1 MKLFELV
8 SLVAVC
14 FYNFY
19 KECCAHILSW
29 IQASAGMTLFGFNKV
44 SNTLSSMM
52 LYYLKNSVIPAKA
65 GIHCKKM
72 CLALIIAII
81 AITSLPHNA
90 NAATCLVGEVGMQK
104 FNAGTTD
111 MEFCDGTN
119 WLPMGNSF
127 AAACAS
133 AGLQEYTA
141 GTMQY
146 CDGTAYLPV
155 NCSTGATCA
164 GTTAGTTRY
173 DTGDMQYCDGT
184 NWISTNRANCALTVC
199 GPGTS
204 GDDTITCTRLNETI
218 EGLSGNDTMDG
229 AGGDDTFKFHGGS
242 TGTLDEIQ
250 GGTGTDTILCTYT
263 SGDNDVPLPAT
274 FDLATNSIEVINC
287 PYAEDEI
294 ADYSA
299 LNNTWDFTGIS
310 IAATTTINGAGGDDI
325 ITGSADDNIIEGAV
339 GNDTMDGAGGDDTF
353 KFHGGSTGTLDE
365 IQGGTGTD
373 TILCTYTSG
382 DNDVPL
388 PATFDLATNSIEVI
402 NCPYAEDEIADYS
415 ALNNTWDFTGI
426 SIAATTTINGAGG
439 DDIITG
445 SADDNIIEGAVGNDT
460 MDGAGGDDTF
470 VFNGGST
477 GTLDNIQGGT
487 GTDTILCTNT
497 GGNSDVPMPQTFSLA
512 GNSIEAIDCQYAG
525 DELQDETA
533 GLANTWDFTGITM
546 TGDFL
551 IDGQNEDDIIT
562 GSADNNIIEGADGND
577 TMDGA
582 GGDDT
587 FVFNGGST
595 GTLDNI
601 QGGTGTDTILCTN
614 TGGNSDVPM
623 PQTFSLAGNSIEAID
638 CQYAGDELQDET
650 AGLANTWDF
659 TGITMTGD
667 FLIDGQNEDDIIT
680 GSADN
685 NIIEGGIGNDT
696 IEGGAGNDSLYGESG
711 DDQFSY
717 DGNTLGD
724 DIVIDGGTGTD
735 TIKCTKASALSEVPL
750 PATFS
755 LAGNSI
761 EVINC
766 VAHPNDA
773 IIDNGDRDNT
783 WDFTGIAVTEAMEIK
798 GEGGNDTITG
808 NTDNNQIN
816 GGAGDDILTGGAGD
830 DYILGSDGADNIQGG
845 AGNDTLYGEAGD
857 DTFSYDEQFALA
869 GADIILDGGA
879 GTDTIDCLFNNTR
892 VPIPTTFS
900 LAGNS
905 IETVDCDDFSNTELI
920 DNASANNTWDFT
932 GITFNAGAY
941 QVDLNGAA
949 GNDSITGTSGNDII
963 EGGTGNDSLYGAA
976 GDDTFNYN
984 GSGLGSDVILDGGTG
999 TDTIQCIST
1008 GSTDTVPIPTTFSL
1022 AGNSIE
1028 TVTCETNQDWLSDNA
1043 SVANTWDFTGITFTN
1058 SPVYINSS
1066 AGADSVT
1073 GRAGADKIY
1082 LGTEDDTLIYT
1093 AAADVGVDTNIYG
1106 NAGTDTVFL
1115 NFTGGYTGNL
1125 DTWLTDDTY
1134 DTLFEILNITNTDS
1148 NDNPSI
1154 TIDNSYPDPFYIKGD
1169 ALDTVTIVDNLS
1181 TEPFFQV
1188 SNATVDSIEY
1198 AHFRDHSNTLS
1209 LYVEVGLM
1217 VDDLILPTGI
1227 VLCDVGTIG
1236 TDEDIDMCGGTEV
1249 VSLRDSDDTVFLS
1262 AAGNAIIRAGAGA
1275 DSFLVDGNPSSSWLE
1290 LYGGPGADE
1299 IVFDGDGLNIPLGVT
1314 FSNTINSIES
1324 VAGEYPDK
1332 TNTFTDS
1339 QSANNVWSFVGMT
1352 GTDSIK
1358 IDSAGGNDTVTSS
1371 ANSDNIYLGTG
1382 DDTLVYTASAHV
1394 GGDNE
1399 LNAGTGSD
1407 TLFLNFTGGYTGSLN
1422 GFTSEFEEFDI
1433 TNTDATDNP
1442 TIVIGTA
1449 TRYIRGDTGDSVTAS
1464 NTPTPTHVAGGDINY
1479 NGIDY
1484 GEFTGIV
1491 GGTLYVEFGLV
1502 INGVTVVANP

>member
-339 GNDTMDGAGGDDTF
+339 
-353 KFHGGSTGTLDE
+353 
-365 IQGGTGTD
+365 
-373 TILCTYTSG
+373 
-382 DNDVPL
+382 
-388 PATFDLATNSIEVI
+388 
-402 NCPYAEDEIADYS
+402 
-415 ALNNTWDFTGI
+415 
-426 SIAATTTINGAGG
+426 
-439 DDIITG
+439 
-445 SADDNIIEGAVGNDT
+445 
-460 MDGAGGDDTF
+460 
-470 VFNGGST
+470 
-477 GTLDNIQGGT
+477 
-487 GTDTILCTNT
+487 
-497 GGNSDVPMPQTFSLA
+497 
-512 GNSIEAIDCQYAG
+512 
-525 DELQDETA
+525 
-533 GLANTWDFTGITM
+533 
-546 TGDFL
+546 
-551 IDGQNEDDIIT
+551 
-562 GSADNNIIEGADGND
+562 GND